1 MKTLTAV
8 TALSV
13 MFCAGCYTVS
23 RPEPPR
29 TNHYYVNPRA
39 NFTTVGRVALL
50 ELENL
55 SARQELSEILSQT
68 LADGLNKHHLFS
80 VQTVM
85 HSDPIW
91 QTLNLDNIK
100 AQALDDLAA
109 LSRTLNVGGVLFG
122 TIQRYQSFPHLQV
135 SINLKLVDTRSGQLL
150 WALEDVWDSGD
161 KAVENRM
168 RKFFEEQMRSGYE
181 PMDWQ
186 IMLLSP
192 RAFERFVVYE
202 ITETLPKFP

>member
-1 MKTLTAV
+1 MKALMTV
-8 TALSV
+8 TALGV
-13 MFCAGCYTVS
+13 MLCAGCHAIS

-29 TNHYYVNPRA
+29 TNHYYINPRA
-39 NFTTVGRVALL
+39 NFTTVGRVVLL

-68 LADGLNKHHLFS
+68 LADGLNKQHLFS

-109 LSRTLNVGGVLFG
+109 LRQTLNVGGVLFG

-150 WALEDVWDSGD
+150 WAFEDVWDSGD

-202 ITETLPKFP
+202 ITETLPKLP